1 MSCLWMSCVVHVVN
15 VTVIC
20 LYCEYICMY
29 RSLDWTYCWITDY
42 TSFPYWFYILF
53 LHSFICT
60 SLHIYIG
67 YYSCHIIDHSFACHV
82 IIVRLS
88 ISISLSILLS
98 QMYSIFLSLGWEH
111 LLHLMSVCSCFS
123 LLDICAY
130 AWWSVCLTGMWCCI
144 VSWTLC
150 KWCLCMHWFLRFECM

>member
-1 MSCLWMSCVVHVVN
+1 MSCVVHVVN

-111 LLHLMSVCSCFS
+111 LLHLMSVALNDLVDEGFS
-123 LLDICAY
+123 WPGYFGILMNSPTITHVTCHVMSYYLLYCRWI
-130 AWWSVCLTGMWCCI
+130 GI
-144 VSWTLC
+144 
-150 KWCLCMHWFLRFECM
+150 FL

>member
-111 LLHLMSVCSCFS
+111 LLHLMSVN
-123 LLDICAY
+123 LLLM
-130 AWWSVCLTGMWCCI
+130 S
-144 VSWTLC
+144 TLQYF
-150 KWCLCMHWFLRFECM
+150 KQVRMIWASDFIFQLKNHILKNYWG

>member
-1 MSCLWMSCVVHVVN
+1 MSCVVHVVN

-111 LLHLMSVCSCFS
+111 LLHLMSVRPCIPNPLIWAITLKAYRNLLYATNQSERSWCSHN
-123 LLDICAY
+123 Y
-130 AWWSVCLTGMWCCI
+130 AEVSVTFNG
-144 VSWTLC
+144 
-150 KWCLCMHWFLRFECM
+150 